1 MSQESEKAYFSNGGR
16 VVRRSAAQHQ
26 EFAEILDNISS
37 ENNESLAA
45 AEQQRHERAA
55 YKNYIEQEYQQ
66 ARP

>member
-45 AEQQRHERAA
+45 AE
-55 YKNYIEQEYQQ
+55 
-66 ARP
+66 